1 MPDDS
6 LEVGTDT
13 PAGSPGTRRKLPPLI
28 LHPFSDA
35 HAPERLSMSARASLI
50 LSGLLP
56 PEELSAE
63 ELNRRVLEGR
73 YSEVKMLFYVGKDLA
88 RWLEQCMEVVE
99 RDSDLRTR
107 GIEPESFAALLVEDT
122 PLSVREKLQGWG
134 VVDYKAIFRRA
145 IALRTLFV
153 AVPEREVLCGDF
165 LRSHHRYADCIY
177 DCRLQ
182 NVSCAKIASAEFRF
196 EIYAS
201 GEYTRLLE
209 REWGAE

>member
-1 MPDDS
+1 
-6 LEVGTDT
+6 
-13 PAGSPGTRRKLPPLI
+13 
-28 LHPFSDA
+28 
-35 HAPERLSMSARASLI
+35 MSARASLI

-73 YSEVKMLFYVGKDLA
+73 YSEVKMLFYVGKDLV

-99 RDSDLRTR
+99 RDAELSTR
-107 GIEPESFAALLVEDT
+107 GIEPESFAALLAED
-122 PLSVREKLQGWG
+122 PPAAVREKLQGWG

-145 IALRTLFV
+145 LGLHTIFA
-153 AVPEREVLCGDF
+153 AIPEREVLSGDF
-165 LRSHHRYADCIY
+165 LRTHHRYADCLY
-177 DCRLQ
+177 QCRLDS
-182 NVSCAKIASAEFRF
+182 VSYARVNSAEFRF

-201 GEYTRLLE
+201 GEYTRMLE

>member
-1 MPDDS
+1 M
-6 LEVGTDT
+6 DT
-13 PAGSPGTRRKLPPLI
+13 PACSPGSRRKLPPLI

-35 HAPERLSMSARASLI
+35 RAPERLTMSARASLI

-56 PEELSAE
+56 PEELSDE

-99 RDSDLRTR
+99 RDEELRTR
-107 GIEPESFAALLVEDT
+107 GIEPESFSALLVEDA
-122 PLSVREKLQGWG
+122 PMSVREKLQGWG

-145 IALRTLFV
+145 MALHTIFA
-153 AVPEREVLCGDF
+153 AVPERKVLSADF
-165 LRSHHRYADCIY
+165 LRAHHRYADCLY
-177 DCRLQ
+177 DCRQQ
-182 NVSCAKIASAEFRF
+182 NVSYAKVDSAEFRF

-201 GEYTRLLE
+201 GEYSRLLE
-209 REWGAE
+209 KEWGDE